1 MKFDPK
7 LGSVCLLV
15 LDHFNYKIATMFPVG
30 GEFILLPKCEDKS
43 NVSARA
49 FI

>member
-1 MKFDPK
+1 MRFDPK
-7 LGSVCLLV
+7 LGSGCLLV
-15 LDHFNYKIATMFPVG
+15 LYYFNYKIASMFAVG

-43 NVSARA
+43 NGSARA